1 MRKVFCL
8 LIILVILNPASVCAD
23 QHMEVSCTVRGLS
36 NDRDE
41 TADLYEQEGKIIA
54 VSTLFPEYA
63 VEIKKETTDGLS
75 FFHTLCSLT
84 PDMFGENKKTF
95 ERLIR
100 SWIEQHLSDPVYGIY
115 SGELFNEASVIQHA
129 QFPLSK
135 MAEYLRN
142 STIEG
147 IPSGNCIISLIS
159 EYIRLFFG
167 EKELLLS
174 LRCYDNWRYIS
185 VNISENDNVIMT
197 ISADLAAEEE
207 HYLIGYREEGN
218 NVFRRI
224 TISEAEKNVTIISS
238 YWSGKESSYLNV
250 SHQNPLFTEKFVL
263 SNWLKI
269 YELDADSLSEPLIIS
284 GISSAEEDGQA
295 NMDIQVSI
303 NKHEQELISI
313 SINFE
318 PLIREVSFSDKKSI
332 LPSDEKEYTLF
343 SLAVAA
349 NIQELVAEII
359 PSIPIDYQ
367 RMLLTLLYP

>member
-1 MRKVFCL
+1 MKKIFCL
-8 LIILVILNPASVCAD
+8 LIILVVLTPASVYAD
-23 QHMEVSCTVRGLS
+23 QHMEVSCTVRGIS
-36 NDRDE
+36 NSRDE

-63 VEIKKETTDGLS
+63 VEIETETTDGLS

-84 PDMFGENKKTF
+84 PDTFSENKKTY

-115 SGELFNEASVIQHA
+115 SGELFNEASMLQCA

-135 MAEYLRN
+135 LTDYLQN
-142 STIEG
+142 STMEG
-147 IPSGNCIISLIS
+147 ITSDNSIISLITKH
-159 EYIRLFFG
+159 IRRFFG
-167 EKELLLS
+167 EKELIFT

-185 VNISENDNVIMT
+185 VNVSENENLIMT
-197 ISADLAAEEE
+197 VSADLAAEEE

-250 SHQNPLFTEKFVL
+250 SHQNPLFTEKLVL

-284 GISSAEEDGQA
+284 CISSAEEDNQA

-303 NKHEQELISI
+303 NKHEQKLISI